1 MDAEVYKGGN
11 MKSRLSNITIIICFF
26 GVVLI
31 SCQRQSDL
39 EGLWIGCELRKPCID
54 WFLTIEGNQFHL
66 IREDAFISYKGRFQ
80 LNNNCVHKK
89 IDLQINEAHTQS
101 QNGRTILGIY
111 QISRNLLTVVMGLP
125 GKPSRPLSFD
135 ETKGAFVFHFDR
147 S

>member
-1 MDAEVYKGGN
+1 MNLRIGH
-11 MKSRLSNITIIICFF
+11 STIVICLL
-26 GVVLI
+26 GAVLF
-31 SCQRQSDL
+31 SCQRQADL

-89 IDLQINEAHTQS
+89 IDFQINAAHTPS

-111 QISRNLLTVVMGLP
+111 QIKGRNSLTVVMGPP
-125 GKPSRPLSFD
+125 GELLRPFSFD
-135 ETKGAFVFHFDR
+135 ETRGAFVFHFDR